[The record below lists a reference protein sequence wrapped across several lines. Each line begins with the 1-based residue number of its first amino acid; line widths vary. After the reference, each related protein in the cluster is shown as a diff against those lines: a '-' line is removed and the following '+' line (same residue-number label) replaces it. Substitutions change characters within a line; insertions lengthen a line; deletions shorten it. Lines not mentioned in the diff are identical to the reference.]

1 MGKDL
6 KKNKNLSYYK
16 KKRNLILFFLIGM
29 IILIAAVILLLYF
42 LKLIDN
48 NLLLT
53 IGLVL
58 MTAYLILFTFI
69 RNRFIVYDTYYQYL
83 LMIENKK
90 DPYKLITKL
99 FTAKWLKRIEE
110 EYKLKVDNNEF
121 RLYSKYIKKQA
132 KPLRM
137 RNTLVLVIVA
147 KVKNFDFYSTA
158 VETEIEM
165 LHRDKQKI
173 RRQIALQFKRY
184 ESLDEEAINEVD
196 QIINFKNG
204 QNQMIHISAGYSDKS
219 NELYFLEPKK
229 RYPSKY
235 YFYACEMIKDL
246 TNIRE

>member
-1 MGKDL
+1 MGKNL
-6 KKNKNLSYYK
+6 KNKNLSFYG
-16 KKRNLILFFLIGM
+16 KKRNLILFFLLGM
-29 IILIAAVILLLYF
+29 LVVIIAVFLILF
-42 LKLIDN
+42 FNKIDN
-48 NLLLT
+48 NLLITLSL
-53 IGLVL
+53 IAI
-58 MTAYLILFTFI
+58 TAYLILFVFL
-69 RNRFIVYDTYYQYL
+69 RNKFLVYDTYYQYL

-90 DPYKLITKL
+90 DPYKLTMKL
-99 FTAKWLKRIEE
+99 FTARWIKKIE

-121 RLYSKYIKKQA
+121 RLYSKYIKKHA

-137 RNTLVLVIVA
+137 RDTLVLVIVA

-158 VETEIEM
+158 VETEIEK

-173 RRQIALQFKRY
+173 RRQIALQFQRY

-204 QNQMIHISAGYSDKS
+204 QNQMIHISVGYSDKS

-235 YFYACEMIKDL
+235 YFFACEMIKDL